1 MQNFV
6 QVDGETRCDCRIDSA
21 QSEDLIKRM
30 FAPGLLKAFEGMDND
45 GQRLVGWYPDDD
57 AYLAC
62 LRQGRSPLRCG
73 D

>member
-1 MQNFV
+1 
-6 QVDGETRCDCRIDSA
+6 
-21 QSEDLIKRM
+21 M